1 MTNRKILVVDDDT
14 DLRETLKISMENSG
28 FDVLEAIDGESGLAL
43 ALSSKPDLILL
54 DITMPKMNGLQM
66 LHTLR
71 KDAWGKDVPVLL
83 LTNADDP
90 THIVRGVELKSNDY
104 LIKSQTSLET
114 IVKTIRQQ
122 FIYLTPILV
131 S

>member
-122 FIYLTPILV
+122 LMGYHN
-131 S
+131 

>member
-1 MTNRKILVVDDDT
+1 MTNKKILVVDDDT

-43 ALSSKPDLILL
+43 ALNSKPDLILL

-66 LHTLR
+66 LHALR

-122 FIYLTPILV
+122 LTGYHN
-131 S
+131 

>member
-1 MTNRKILVVDDDT
+1 
-14 DLRETLKISMENSG
+14 MENSG

-122 FIYLTPILV
+122 LMGYHN
-131 S
+131 